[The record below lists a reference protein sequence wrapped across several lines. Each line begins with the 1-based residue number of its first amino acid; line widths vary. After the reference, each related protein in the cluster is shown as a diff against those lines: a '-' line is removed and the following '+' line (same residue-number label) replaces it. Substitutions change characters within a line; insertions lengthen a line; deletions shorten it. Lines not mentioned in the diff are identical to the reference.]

1 MDSQRYAS
9 FICHL
14 VVKINISCGS
24 NKSKLKS
31 ISNYLALLCR
41 DHFVAPRKSL
51 GIVASF
57 LKTVAELLCNGATVD
72 DFFVS
77 AADVLFAPLC
87 KIAAARDDRAVRNV
101 ESFLR

>member
-1 MDSQRYAS
+1 MA
-9 FICHL
+9 
-14 VVKINISCGS
+14 
-24 NKSKLKS
+24 KSELKS
-31 ISNYLALLCR
+31 ISNYLALLFR
-41 DHFVAPRKSL
+41 DNFVAPRKSL

-87 KIAAARDDRAVRNV
+87 KIAAAREDRAVRDV

>member
-1 MDSQRYAS
+1 MA
-9 FICHL
+9 
-14 VVKINISCGS
+14 
-24 NKSKLKS
+24 KSELKS

-87 KIAAARDDRAVRNV
+87 KIAAARDDRAVRDV
-101 ESFLR
+101 ESFLRLVRCVCDFHF